1 MARTSVLGDSPA
13 VSTCFRVIAMAFAR
27 RVAVPIVRHFRRGLK
42 RELQLAG
49 RRQTA
54 LTVRPNR
61 ACHGIVVFSG
71 EPPVWGME
79 AFIGSMTTDPRAV
92 VLSHGPGG
100 LGVARSLA
108 RRGVHVSVF
117 SYEADDLVLRS
128 RFPRTAKPIPGDS
141 DADKERALLEILL
154 TFGENKPVLLM
165 SSDRMVAFV
174 GRHRK
179 QLAEHFRFC
188 IPNQNLLT
196 TLNDKRLETRL
207 LSSIGV
213 PVPATVE
220 ILPPD
225 ISTLETMLSLPVIFK
240 PHSYAVQHVFS
251 HKNVVATKRE
261 ALQEFYSAYRD
272 VLPDLLAQEVI
283 PGPDDASW
291 ICSCTFDRAHQ
302 LLDCSIKRKLRMYPP
317 HYGPS
322 SLAISCS
329 NEELD
334 RVPGRG
340 VGVVGAS
347 VSCG

>member
-1 MARTSVLGDSPA
+1 M
-13 VSTCFRVIAMAFAR
+13 
-27 RVAVPIVRHFRRGLK
+27 
-42 RELQLAG
+42 
-49 RRQTA
+49 
-54 LTVRPNR
+54 
-61 ACHGIVVFSG
+61 
-71 EPPVWGME
+71 
-79 AFIGSMTTDPRAV
+79 
-92 VLSHGPGG
+92 
-100 LGVARSLA
+100 
-108 RRGVHVSVF
+108 
-117 SYEADDLVLRS
+117 RS

-225 ISTLETMLSLPVIFK
+225 VSTLETMLSLPVIFK

-251 HKNVVATKRE
+251 HKNVVATTRE

-317 HYGPS
+317 TTAPVRLRS
-322 SLAISCS
+322 AVRTKSW
-329 NEELD
+329 
-334 RVPGRG
+334 
-340 VGVVGAS
+340 VVS
-347 VSCG
+347 QDEV